1 MTVYSWPRLVERLL
15 FNYANTPSPGQPKAK
30 LAAETT
36 AAPSPKQR
44 KNAPIMSETK
54 SPIKVHL
61 LGKEYPIVCPQNEE
75 HDLLMAARYLDDKM
89 RQIRDTGRVFG
100 AERIAVMAALNIAH
114 ELIQLQQQNRLLSA
128 GLSERLSAMHEKIDA
143 TLGSE

>member
-1 MTVYSWPRLVERLL
+1 
-15 FNYANTPSPGQPKAK
+15 
-30 LAAETT
+30 
-36 AAPSPKQR
+36 
-44 KNAPIMSETK
+44 MSETK

-75 HDLLMAARYLDDKM
+75 HDLLIAARYLDDKM

-128 GLSERLSAMHEKIDA
+128 GLNERLSAMHEKIDA
-143 TLGSE
+143 TLAE

>member
-1 MTVYSWPRLVERLL
+1 
-15 FNYANTPSPGQPKAK
+15 
-30 LAAETT
+30 
-36 AAPSPKQR
+36 
-44 KNAPIMSETK
+44 MSETK

-75 HDLLMAARYLDDKM
+75 HDLLIAARYLDDKM

-114 ELIQLQQQNRLLSA
+114 EFIQLQQQNRLLSA
-128 GLSERLSAMHEKIDA
+128 RLSERLSATHERIDA
-143 TLGSE
+143 SLGSG

>member
-1 MTVYSWPRLVERLL
+1 MT
-15 FNYANTPSPGQPKAK
+15 
-30 LAAETT
+30 
-36 AAPSPKQR
+36 
-44 KNAPIMSETK
+44 ETK

-75 HDLLMAARYLDDKM
+75 HELLMAARHLDDKM

-114 ELIQLQQQNRLLSA
+114 EFIQMQQQNRLLSA
-128 GLSERLSAMHEKIDA
+128 GLSERVSAIHEKIDA
-143 TLGSE
+143 TLGTE

>member
-1 MTVYSWPRLVERLL
+1 
-15 FNYANTPSPGQPKAK
+15 
-30 LAAETT
+30 
-36 AAPSPKQR
+36 
-44 KNAPIMSETK
+44 MSEK

-75 HDLLMAARYLDDKM
+75 HDLLIAARYLDDQM

-114 ELIQLQQQNRLLSA
+114 EVIQLQQQNRLLSA
-128 GLSERLSAMHEKIDA
+128 GLSGRPSAMPEKAGAAPDA
-143 TLGSE
+143 E

>member
-1 MTVYSWPRLVERLL
+1 MLMNES
-15 FNYANTPSPGQPKAK
+15 
-30 LAAETT
+30 
-36 AAPSPKQR
+36 
-44 KNAPIMSETK
+44 K

-75 HDLLMAARYLDDKM
+75 HELLIAARYLDDKM

-114 ELIQLQQQNRLLSA
+114 EFIQLQQQNRLLSA
-128 GLSERLSAMHEKIDA
+128 GLSERLSAMHDKIDA

>member
-1 MTVYSWPRLVERLL
+1 
-15 FNYANTPSPGQPKAK
+15 
-30 LAAETT
+30 
-36 AAPSPKQR
+36 
-44 KNAPIMSETK
+44 MSETK

-61 LGKEYPIVCPQNEE
+61 LGKEYPIVCPQSEE
-75 HDLLMAARYLDDKM
+75 HDLLVAARYLDNQM

-100 AERIAVMAALNIAH
+100 TERIAVMAALNIAH
-114 ELIQLQQQNRLLSA
+114 ELMQLQQQNRQLSA

>member
-1 MTVYSWPRLVERLL
+1 
-15 FNYANTPSPGQPKAK
+15 
-30 LAAETT
+30 
-36 AAPSPKQR
+36 
-44 KNAPIMSETK
+44 MSESK

-75 HDLLMAARYLDDKM
+75 HDLLIAARYLDDKM

-114 ELIQLQQQNRLLSA
+114 EYIQMQQQNRLLSA
-128 GLSERLSAMHEKIDA
+128 GLSERLSAMHDKIDA
-143 TLGSE
+143 TSGAE

>member
-1 MTVYSWPRLVERLL
+1 
-15 FNYANTPSPGQPKAK
+15 
-30 LAAETT
+30 
-36 AAPSPKQR
+36 
-44 KNAPIMSETK
+44 MSEK

-75 HDLLMAARYLDDKM
+75 HDLLIAARYLDDKM

-114 ELIQLQQQNRLLSA
+114 ELIQLQQQNRMLSA

-143 TLGSE
+143 TLGGE

>member
-1 MTVYSWPRLVERLL
+1 MLPLW
-15 FNYANTPSPGQPKAK
+15 PGQPKAGRGAE
-30 LAAETT
+30 AATGTPIE
-36 AAPSPKQR
+36 QG
-44 KNAPIMSETK
+44 NHEIMSETK

-75 HDLLMAARYLDDKM
+75 HDLLIAARYLDDKM

-114 ELIQLQQQNRLLSA
+114 ELIQLQQQNRMLSA

-143 TLGSE
+143 TLSAE

>member
-1 MTVYSWPRLVERLL
+1 LQ
-15 FNYANTPSPGQPKAK
+15 FNYATTEARPAESQAQAGNPG
-30 LAAETT
+30 
-36 AAPSPKQR
+36 APIEQGKQS
-44 KNAPIMSETK
+44 IMSETK

-75 HDLLMAARYLDDKM
+75 HDLLIAARYLDDKM

-128 GLSERLSAMHEKIDA
+128 GLNERLSAMHEKIDA
-143 TLGSE
+143 TLAE